1 MRNAYIK
8 FQTGE
13 DSALGCETLIAH
25 SRVSRLSND
34 VYCIPWSSLALLDD
48 RCVGY
53 TFASEDDL
61 TNARPIWKIAA
72 AGAW

>member
-8 FQTGE
+8 FRTANDRVQ
-13 DSALGCETLIAH
+13 GCEELIAN

-34 VYCIPWSSLALLDD
+34 VYCVPWSSLALLDTRD
-48 RCVGY
+48 VGY
-53 TFASEDDL
+53 TFANEDDL
-61 TNARPIWKIAA
+61 TNARPIWKVAA

>member
-8 FQTGE
+8 FRTAN
-13 DSALGCETLIAH
+13 DRALGCEELIAH

-34 VYCIPWSSLALLDD
+34 VYCIPWSSLALLDTRQVD
-48 RCVGY
+48 Y
-53 TFASEDDL
+53 MFASEDDL

>member
-8 FQTGE
+8 FRTASDRVQ
-13 DSALGCETLIAH
+13 GCEELIAN

-34 VYCIPWSSLALLDD
+34 VYCIPWSSLALLDTRD
-48 RCVGY
+48 VGY
-53 TFASEDDL
+53 TFANEDDL
-61 TNARPIWKIAA
+61 TNARPIWKVAA

>member
-8 FQTGE
+8 FCTAS
-13 DSALGCETLIAH
+13 DRALGCEALIAH

-34 VYCIPWSSLALLDD
+34 VYCIPWSSLALLDT
-48 RCVGY
+48 RQVAY
-53 TFASEDDL
+53 TFAGEDDL
-61 TNARPIWKIAA
+61 TNARPIWKVAA

>member
-8 FQTGE
+8 FRTANDRAQ
-13 DSALGCETLIAH
+13 GCEELIANSH
-25 SRVSRLSND
+25 VSRLSND
-34 VYCIPWSSLALLDD
+34 VYCVPWSSLVLLDTRD
-48 RCVGY
+48 VGY

-61 TNARPIWKIAA
+61 TNARPIWKVAA

>member
-8 FQTGE
+8 FRTKE
-13 DSALGCETLIAH
+13 DRALGCEELIAH

-34 VYCIPWSSLALLDD
+34 VYCIPWSSLALLDTHQ
-48 RCVGY
+48 VEY
-53 TFASEDDL
+53 TFANEDDL
-61 TNARPIWKIAA
+61 TNARPIWKVAA